1 MQALPI
7 ADRTHMT
14 VVLEKKMDI
23 SGFAQILRALRK
35 ILNIL
40 QDNPP
45 QPLRTLRHEEVV
57 YVLEGTRKVQRVLRM

>member
-1 MQALPI
+1 
-7 ADRTHMT
+7 MT

-35 ILNIL
+35 ILDIL

-45 QPLRTLRHEEVV
+45 QPLRILRHEEVV
-57 YVLEGTRKVQRVLRM
+57 YVLEGTREVQRVLRM